1 MAVTYPNVEH
11 ANHLA
16 YIALRQQQNAH
27 SANLL
32 TTCTITH
39 AIKIVHLSLQRQLF
53 TISLSHRHAQNVCFH
68 VRHA

>member
-11 ANHLA
+11 ANRLA

-32 TTCTITH
+32 TTCTITR
-39 AIKIVHLSLQRQLF
+39 AIRIVHLSLQLQLF
-53 TISLSHRHAQNVCFH
+53 TMNPSHLHVRNVCFH
-68 VRHA
+68 ARHA